1 MSQVTKRALEAS
13 LKNLLLQKPLDKI
26 TINDITAD
34 CGINRMTFYYHFKD
48 IYDLVEWSC
57 LEDAEK
63 ALNNKKTYD
72 TWEQGLLQI
81 FYAVQK
87 NKPFIMNVYHCVSR
101 ERVEKYLMP
110 LTDKLLVDV
119 IEEQSEG
126 LSVKQT
132 DKDFIAQIYS
142 YVLVGLMLD
151 WVANDMKENPEK
163 LVELPCHC
171 YTGKPVRQP
180 CTAYATTDLIKI
192 SDLIKLFTTRLHDKN
207 IIMGSFLFIFLFL

>member
-1 MSQVTKRALEAS
+1 MSNTTKIALEAS
-13 LKNLLLQKPLDKI
+13 LKELLKKKPFDKI
-26 TINDITAD
+26 TIADLTED
-34 CGINRMTFYYHFKD
+34 CGISRMAFYYHFKD

-81 FYAVQK
+81 FYAVQE

-119 IEEQSEG
+119 IEEQSKG
-126 LSVKQT
+126 LFVKQT

-151 WVANDMKENPEK
+151 WVADDMKENPEK
-163 LVELPCHC
+163 LVE
-171 YTGKPVRQP
+171 
-180 CTAYATTDLIKI
+180 
-192 SDLIKLFTTRLHDKN
+192 RLAIVIQGNLSAALHRLCDH
-207 IIMGSFLFIFLFL
+207 

>member
-1 MSQVTKRALEAS
+1 MSQVTKRALETS

-48 IYDLVEWSC
+48 I
-57 LEDAEK
+57 
-63 ALNNKKTYD
+63 
-72 TWEQGLLQI
+72 
-81 FYAVQK
+81 FYAVQE

-126 LSVKQT
+126 LFVKQT

-151 WVANDMKENPEK
+151 WVADDMKEDPEK
-163 LVELPCHC
+163 LVE
-171 YTGKPVRQP
+171 
-180 CTAYATTDLIKI
+180 
-192 SDLIKLFTTRLHDKN
+192 RLAIVIQGNLSAALHRLCDH
-207 IIMGSFLFIFLFL
+207 

>member
-1 MSQVTKRALEAS
+1 M
-13 LKNLLLQKPLDKI
+13 
-26 TINDITAD
+26 
-34 CGINRMTFYYHFKD
+34 
-48 IYDLVEWSC
+48 EWSC

-81 FYAVQK
+81 FYAVQE

-126 LSVKQT
+126 LFVKQT

-151 WVANDMKENPEK
+151 WVADDMKEDPENWSS
-163 LVELPCHC
+163 VLPLSSRETC
-171 YTGKPVRQP
+171 RQP
-180 CTAYATTDLIKI
+180 YIVYVTTDFIKRP
-192 SDLIKLFTTRLHDKN
+192 DLIKLFT
-207 IIMGSFLFIFLFL
+207 IIPP

>member
-1 MSQVTKRALEAS
+1 MADSNITKRALATS
-13 LKNLLLQKPLDKI
+13 LKELMVEQPFEKI
-26 TINDITAD
+26 NVAQICERCNM
-34 CGINRMTFYYHFKD
+34 NRKSFYYHFKD

-81 FYAVQK
+81 FYAVQE

-119 IEEQSEG
+119 IEEQSEE
-126 LSVKQT
+126 LFVKQT

-151 WVANDMKENPEK
+151 WVADDMKEDPEK
-163 LVELPCHC
+163 LVE
-171 YTGKPVRQP
+171 
-180 CTAYATTDLIKI
+180 
-192 SDLIKLFTTRLHDKN
+192 RLAIVIQGNLSAALHRLCDH
-207 IIMGSFLFIFLFL
+207 